1 MSGLQA
7 PATTKIIL
15 VVEDEPFFA
24 RMCVRT
30 LERPGREVRV
40 AADGKA
46 ALEEIE
52 RSPPDILLLDLLLP
66 HVDGFSIMEKLRT
79 MERNF
84 PIVILSNLGR
94 EANDEICADLGVCAY
109 YMKSETSLEEL
120 EKIVER
126 HLA

>member
-1 MSGLQA
+1 MD
-7 PATTKIIL
+7 ATKVPVATKVIL

-66 HVDGFSIMEKLRT
+66 RVDGFSIMEQLRT
-79 MERNF
+79 VEHNF

-94 EANDEICADLGVCAY
+94 EANDDICADLDVCAY
-109 YMKSETSLEEL
+109 CVKSETSLEEL